1 MSSANNIYEAFHCRK
16 FAVNFGLAV
25 VRNLSVFHCR
35 QYTKATLLSNKLH
48 FWFPLEMLFDS
59 IFSIYFDIVS
69 VTTFV
74 LSYITFRRTLT
85 FHDEFI

>member
-1 MSSANNIYEAFHCRK
+1 
-16 FAVNFGLAV
+16 
-25 VRNLSVFHCR
+25 
-35 QYTKATLLSNKLH
+35 
-48 FWFPLEMLFDS
+48 MLFDS

-85 FHDEFI
+85 FHDEFIWRNKQLLADDSDTEMDNYFSIFQTIE